1 VVTRRAGSTASATLL
16 KLFALLL
23 ALGLVAAACGGGGDD
38 GGDDG
43 GTATGETDDGGSGDE
58 GDGEGEG
65 GGTTPTT
72 EPRDEGE
79 PVEGGSITVGL
90 EAESNGWRPGTASW
104 ASSGYNV
111 AYTVYDPLMARTA
124 EGEVEPYMAESLE
137 ANEDFTEFTLTLRPD
152 VTFHD
157 GTPLDAEAIKSNFD
171 NFLKAPASNLG
182 GVLKNVTAFEVIDEL
197 TGKYV
202 LEEGNAAFPDLLVTA
217 VGMPFSPTAA
227 EEMGE
232 EFNNAPVGTGPY
244 KFVSWQRDAEFVV
257 ERYEDYWG
265 TPGYLDEITFRPIP
279 DEDTRLQSV
288 LSGDIEAFTTLRQ
301 SIVTQALEAE
311 EQGSIETTLSLGN
324 NGGGAIYNTLIPPVD
339 DPRVRLGLAHALNQ
353 DDLVAILGG
362 EGITPVRTQY
372 FEENS
377 PWYSEAVAEAWPA
390 YDPDKS
396 QELLDEYMNDP
407 ERSDGK
413 SPGDPIAV
421 QFNCPPDPSLLELS
435 QAYQSFWSEVGVEVE
450 LKSVEQAAHIGN
462 AIGSGATDPPFSGEE
477 YMINCWRMGGE
488 GDPYTTLSIAFGEVA
503 TQPLNFTNYQSDTV
517 DEQLEILRTSA
528 DDAERA
534 AAVEAIGL
542 EFAEQVPN
550 LWTGGTA
557 VVIGNVPEV
566 NGVGQWTLTDGTLGS
581 GIADA
586 ITRWGQVWIEQ

>member
-1 VVTRRAGSTASATLL
+1 MVTRRAGSTASATLL

-23 ALGLVAAACGGGGDD
+23 ALGLVAAACGGGDDGDD
-38 GGDDG
+38 GGG
-43 GTATGETDDGGSGDE
+43 AGAGETEDTGDA
-58 GDGEGEG
+58 DEG

-79 PVEGGSITVGL
+79 PVEGGAITVGL

-111 AYTVYDPLMARTA
+111 AYTIYDPLMARTE
-124 EGEVEPYMAESLE
+124 EGAVEPYLAESLE
-137 ANEDFTEFTLTLRPD
+137 PNEDFTEFTLTLRPD

-157 GTPLDAEAIKSNFD
+157 GTPLNAEAIKSNFD
-171 NFLKAPASNLG
+171 NYLKAPASNLG
-182 GVLKNVTAFEVIDEL
+182 GILKTVTAFEVMDEL

-202 LEEGNAAFPDLLVTA
+202 LSEGNAAFPDVLTGA
-217 VGMPFSPTAA
+217 TGMPFSPTAA
-227 EEMGE
+227 EELGE
-232 EFNNAPVGTGPY
+232 EFNQAPVGTGPY
-244 KFVSWQRDAEFVV
+244 QFVSWQRDAEFEV

-265 TPGYLDEITFRPIP
+265 TPGYLDTITFRPIP

-288 LSGDIEAFTTLRQ
+288 LSGDIQAFTTLRQ
-301 SIVTQALEAE
+301 SIVTQALDAE
-311 EQGSIETTLSLGN
+311 EQGTIETTLSLGN
-324 NGGGAIYNTLIPPVD
+324 NGGGAIFNTLIPPVD
-339 DPRVRLGLAHALNQ
+339 DARVRLGLAHALNQ

-377 PWYSEAVAEAWPA
+377 PFYSEAVAEAWPK
-390 YDPDKS
+390 YDVEKA
-396 QELLDEYMNDP
+396 QELLDEYVNDP

-413 SPGDPIAV
+413 NPGDPIAV

-435 QAYQSFWSEVGVEVE
+435 QAYQSFWGEVGVEVE

-462 AIGSGATDPPFSGEE
+462 AIGSGEQDPPYSGED
-477 YMINCWRMGGE
+477 YMINCWRLGGE
-488 GDPYTTLSIAFGEVA
+488 GDPYTTLNNAFGDPT
-503 TQPLNFTNYQSDTV
+503 TQPLNFTNYRSDTLV
-517 DEQLEILRTSA
+517 EQLEILRTSG
-528 DDAERA
+528 DEAERA

-557 VVIGNVPEV
+557 VLIGNVPEV
-566 NGVGQWTLTDGTLGS
+566 SGVGQWKLPDGTVGS

-586 ITRWGQVWIEQ
+586 VTRWGQVWTES